1 MPTISMFYG
10 IISSL
15 FFEIREKHHSPRIHA
30 GNIGIDP
37 QTLYA
42 LSVPVDTPRA

>member
-10 IISSL
+10 IIISL
-15 FFEIREKHHSPRIHA
+15 FFEIREKHHSPHIHA
-30 GNIGIDP
+30 GNIDIDP
-37 QTLYA
+37 ETLCE